1 MTKGFIICAMLIAG
15 CQAADRSGNMEQST
29 PTIPALSEYAPK
41 AAAAWN
47 SEWAAGN
54 SEAIGNQYADDA
66 IVYPPGEKPVVGRV
80 AITAYWAGAL
90 AFSTNG
96 KLESV
101 EADNDGSIGYE
112 VGNYTTEDST
122 GARIDNGNYLTVWKY
137 VDGSWKIY
145 RDTWSTNLPQEN
157 M

>member
-1 MTKGFIICAMLIAG
+1 MTKGFIICAVLLAG
-15 CQAADRSGNMEQST
+15 CQATDKSGNMDESS
-29 PTIPALSEYAPK
+29 PMIPALSEYAPK

-47 SEWAAGN
+47 KDWSAGN
-54 SEAIGNQYADDA
+54 SDGIGSQYAEDA
-66 IVYPPGEKPVVGRV
+66 IVYPPGEQPVVGRV

-96 KLESV
+96 KIESI

-122 GARIDNGNYLTVWKY
+122 GVRMDYGNYLAVWKY
-137 VDGSWKIY
+137 IDGEWKIY
-145 RDTWSTNLPQEN
+145 RDTWSTNVPADSL
-157 M
+157 